1 MKNGERITNSL
12 SWFMAL
18 VLTALIAGCG
28 SGSTDTTAPTVSS
41 TAPANAVGGVAVS
54 ADITATFSEEMDS
67 ATVSTTTFI
76 LKQGATVVPGAV
88 SYTGTTAT
96 FNPTGNLVA
105 GLSYVAT
112 ITTGVKDMSG
122 NAMATKKT
130 WSFLTADA
138 SPPTVSSTD
147 PASGATLVALNAN
160 ITANFS
166 KAMDPLTV
174 STTTFTLDQAGTPVA
189 GKVTSTSTTTATFN
203 PTANLVANTVY
214 TATVTT
220 GVKDLAG
227 NAMLAINSW
236 NFTTDPGG
244 AVVTGTAPLDL
255 GTAGNYAILSKTG
268 ISTIPNSL
276 VTGNIG
282 VSPVARTYLTGWS
295 QTYEVTDTYATSDQV
310 VAPGQLYASDNAVP
324 VPANMT
330 TAVADMETAYAA
342 GNALPPAGGGLVTA
356 CPGAGIMSG
365 ITITTGVY
373 TCSNAVS
380 IPTSITLN
388 GTATDV
394 WVFQFAQTLTQA
406 SATQVILT
414 GGALPQNVFWVV
426 AGAVD
431 IGTTALIQGVVLS
444 ATNINLQT
452 GATVNG
458 RLLAQTAVTLDQ
470 STVTQP

>member
-1 MKNGERITNSL
+1 MKNGERSKNPL
-12 SWFMAL
+12 SWFIAV

-28 SGSTDTTAPTVSS
+28 SGSADTTAPTVSS
-41 TAPANAVGGVAVS
+41 TAPANAAGGVAVS
-54 ADITATFSEEMDS
+54 SNITATFSEAMD
-67 ATVSTTTFI
+67 AATITTTTVTVSHGSTSV
-76 LKQGATVVPGAV
+76 AGAV
-88 SYTGTTAT
+88 SYSGNTVT
-96 FNPTGNLVA
+96 FNPTGDLLA
-105 GLSYVAT
+105 GFSYVAT
-112 ITTGVKDMSG
+112 ITTGAKDMSG
-122 NAMATKKT
+122 NALAVKKT
-130 WSFLTADA
+130 WSFLTADV

-147 PASGATLVALNAN
+147 PADLAPAVALGAN

-166 KAMDPLTV
+166 KTMDPLTV
-174 STTTFTLDQAGTPVA
+174 STTTFTLAQGVTAIP
-189 GKVTSTSTTTATFN
+189 GKVTSPSMTTATFN
-203 PTANLVANTVY
+203 PDAPLTDTLVY

-227 NAMLAINSW
+227 NAMAVAKIW
-236 NFTTDPGG
+236 TFTASAG
-244 AVVTGTAPLDL
+244 AVVTGIAPLDL
-255 GTAGNYAILSKTG
+255 GTAGNYAILSKAG
-268 ISTIPNSL
+268 VSTIPNSL

-310 VAPGQLYASDNAVP
+310 VAPGKLYASDNAVP

-330 TAVADMETAYAA
+330 TAIADMETAYAA
-342 GNALPPAGGGLVTA
+342 GNALAAGA

-388 GTATDV
+388 GSATDV

-406 SATQVILT
+406 AATQVILT

-431 IGTTALIQGVVLS
+431 VGTTALMQGVVLS